1 MNVLLSPITYLPMR
15 TGVPIAIQ
23 NLARAFVKKGHQVV
37 IVTPKLEPDHP
48 TFESDDGIE
57 IHRWPFVF
65 PWRLFWER
73 PREDL
78 RQFCRQFPVDLRRLV
93 RLIIKRNIEV
103 LGVHSIGAQLP
114 YVLVANILAGRPFVV
129 SLHGNELFRL
139 SASPNRVR
147 RFLLRNALRRANHI
161 TTVSSH
167 VAGEAARFCPEA
179 SDKIVTIPNGI
190 TVEEF
195 CAPSPCT
202 FGSPYLLSLARLNPL
217 KGHDV
222 LLLAFQEVAKR
233 EKDLHLLIAGDGSQR
248 IRLQAI
254 VLALGLRDRVTFLG
268 EVGRERV
275 KALLAGC
282 EYLVLSS
289 WSEGIPIAALE
300 AMASGKAVV
309 GTRVGGIPE
318 VVSDFETGRLVPPG
332 DPESLAK
339 AMLFLLE
346 NRDQCTAMGERGRER
361 VTLHHGFAR
370 TVDRYLDVY
379 AAALLRAGKG
389 EGTGEGIER
398 VKQIGFR

>member
-15 TGVPIAIQ
+15 NGVPIATQ

-48 TFESDDGIE
+48 AFESDDGIE

-93 RLIIKRNIEV
+93 RLITKRDVEV
-103 LGVHSIGAQLP
+103 LGVHSVGPQLP
-114 YVLVANILAGRPFVV
+114 YLLVANILADRPLVV
-129 SLHGNELFRL
+129 SLRGNELFRL
-139 SASPNRVR
+139 NAPHDRVR
-147 RFLLRNALRRANHI
+147 RFLLRYALRRADHI
-161 TTVSSH
+161 TTVSSQL
-167 VAGEAARFCPEA
+167 ASEAARFCPEA
-179 SDKIVTIPNGI
+179 SDKIVTIPNG
-190 TVEEF
+190 VAVDEF
-195 CAPSPCT
+195 CAPPHCT

-222 LLLAFQEVAKR
+222 LLVAFQKVAER
-233 EKDLHLLIAGDGSQR
+233 EKDLHLIIAGDGPLR

-254 VLALGLRDRVTFLG
+254 VLALGLRDQVTFLG

-282 EYLVLSS
+282 EYLVLPS
-289 WSEGIPIAALE
+289 WNEGIPNAALE

-318 VVSDFETGRLVPPG
+318 IVSDFETGRLVPPG
-332 DPESLAK
+332 DPESLAE

-361 VTLHHGFAR
+361 VKLHHDFAK
-370 TVDRYLDVY
+370 TVDRYLNVY
-379 AAALLRAGKG
+379 ADALLLAGKG
-389 EGTGEGIER
+389 WRKREGIDR
-398 VKQIGFR
+398 VKRV